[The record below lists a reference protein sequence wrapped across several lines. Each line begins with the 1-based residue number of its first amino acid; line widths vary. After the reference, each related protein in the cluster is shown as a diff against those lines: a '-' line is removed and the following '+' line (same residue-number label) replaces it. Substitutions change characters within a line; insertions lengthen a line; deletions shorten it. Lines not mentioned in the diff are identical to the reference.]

1 LIAAFRAAISNK
13 FLPFLTKAGG
23 LNLFEMSTSPPL
35 RSVFLIR
42 LMVGAVFLTEGMQK
56 FLFADQLG
64 AGRFAKIGLP
74 WPQLLAPVAGSC
86 EIVGGALLILGFH
99 TRLATLPLLAVIGTA
114 IVTTKIPMLAHD
126 GFWKMAHES
135 RVDFSMLLGLLFLL
149 IVGAGGL
156 SVDGRAAGKAES

>member
-1 LIAAFRAAISNK
+1 MSAA
-13 FLPFLTKAGG
+13 
-23 LNLFEMSTSPPL
+23 PPL

-42 LMVGAVFLTEGMQK
+42 LMVGAVFLTEGIQK

-64 AGRFAKIGLP
+64 VGRFAKIGLP
-74 WPQLLAPVAGSC
+74 WPQVLAPLVGSF
-86 EIVGGALLILGFH
+86 EIVCGTLVILGLF
-99 TRLATLPLLAVIGTA
+99 TRLATLPLLAVISTA

-149 IVGAGGL
+149 IGGAGGL
-156 SVDGRAAGKAES
+156 SLDGRKANEAGS